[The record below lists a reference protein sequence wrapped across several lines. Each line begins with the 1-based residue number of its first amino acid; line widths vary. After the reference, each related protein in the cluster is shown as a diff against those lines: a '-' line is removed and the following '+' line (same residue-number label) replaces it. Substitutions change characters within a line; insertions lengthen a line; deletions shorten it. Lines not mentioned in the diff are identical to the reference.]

1 MPKISIKN
9 DYIVLPVKLVEEV
22 FPSTNATFIKVY
34 THILMLSAKNRE
46 IDLARVA
53 SDLQLLE
60 SDVHQAVRF
69 WESCGAIEMSEG
81 KSQAEEK
88 LFNDTVKEEP
98 LITSENSGG
107 TDITSEIEGNSIL
120 SEMLQLAQE
129 VLSKPISPAET
140 KTLYWIY
147 DELGFSP
154 EVVLM
159 LLEYCVSI
167 GKKSMQYIERVAT
180 AWHSKGINSME
191 EVEKFLAQEERTKN
205 YKNSLKAL
213 FGIRDRNLTGIEE
226 DYLQKWHE
234 DLEMSEEM
242 IALAYEYCILRTN
255 KLSFPYMDKII
266 SEWSAKNIRTI
277 EAAEAENEAF
287 KKNKPGTIT
296 EPGVKISSFDND
308 DLEKFTWDDVAD
320 KSE

>member
-1 MPKISIKN
+1 MPKIVIKN

-34 THILMLSAKNRE
+34 THILMLCAKGADVE
-46 IDLARVA
+46 LSQVA

-69 WESCGAIEMSEG
+69 WQGCGALEMSDN
-81 KSQAEEK
+81 A
-88 LFNDTVKEEP
+88 
-98 LITSENSGG
+98 ENSRNNVQPLAENKVVANNGESYEL
-107 TDITSEIEGNSIL
+107 SEITPEIESNSML

-129 VLSKPISPAET
+129 VLGKPISAAET

-147 DELGFSP
+147 DNLGFSP
-154 EVVLM
+154 EVILM

-180 AWHSKGINSME
+180 SWHSKGINSME
-191 EVEKFLAQEERTKN
+191 EVEKFLSCEEHTKN
-205 YKNSLKAL
+205 YMNSLKSI
-213 FGIRDRNLTGIEE
+213 FGIHDRSFTGIEE
-226 DYLQKWHE
+226 DYLKKWHD
-234 DLEMSEEM
+234 DLNMSEEM

-266 SEWSAKNIRTI
+266 VDWSAKDIRTI

-287 KKNKPGTIT
+287 KKNKSGSTV
-296 EPGVKISSFDND
+296 EPDVKSGSFRND
-308 DLEKFTWDDVAD
+308 ELEKFTWDNMD
-320 KSE
+320 E

>member
-1 MPKISIKN
+1 MPKISINN
-9 DYIVLPVKLVEEV
+9 DYIILPVKLVEEI

-34 THILMLSAKNRE
+34 THILMLCAKNKE
-46 IDLARVA
+46 IDLVSVA

-60 SDVHQAVRF
+60 SDVYQAVRF
-69 WESCGAIEMSEG
+69 WESCGAIEMSED
-81 KSQAEEK
+81 KSSSEKK
-88 LFNDTVKEEP
+88 LFPSAADDESYS
-98 LITSENSGG
+98 TSESLGVA
-107 TDITSEIEGNSIL
+107 DITPEIEGNPML

-129 VLSKPISPAET
+129 VLGRPISSSET

-159 LLEYCVSI
+159 LLEYCVSL
-167 GKKSMQYIERVAT
+167 GKKNMQYIERVAT

-191 EVEKFLAQEERTKN
+191 EVQNFLIQEERTKN

-226 DYLQKWHE
+226 DYLQKWYE
-234 DLEMSEEM
+234 DLKMSEEM

-255 KLSFPYMDKII
+255 KLSFPYMDKIMT
-266 SEWSAKNIRTI
+266 EWNSKNIHTI

-287 KKNKPGTIT
+287 KKNKPGTVT
-296 EPGVKISSFDND
+296 EPGTKINSFNND
-308 DLEKFTWDDVAD
+308 DLVDFTWDDVAK

>member
-34 THILMLSAKNRE
+34 THILMLGAKGTD
-46 IDLARVA
+46 IDLSQVA

-60 SDVHQAVRF
+60 SDVHQAIRF
-69 WESCGAIEMSEG
+69 WEAHGAIHVLS
-81 KSQAEEK
+81 
-88 LFNDTVKEEP
+88 D
-98 LITSENSGG
+98 GG
-107 TDITSEIEGNSIL
+107 TSKESKLSVSEATEPVDSSESQELGDITSEIEGNSIL

-129 VLSKPISPAET
+129 VLGKPISTSET

-147 DELGFSP
+147 DELEFSP

-205 YKNSLKAL
+205 YKNGLKAL
-213 FGIRDRNLTGIEE
+213 FGIYDRNLTTIEE
-226 DYLQKWHE
+226 DYLQKWHD
-234 DLEMSEEM
+234 DLKMSEEM

-266 SEWSAKNIRTI
+266 TDWSAKNIRTI
-277 EAAEAENEAF
+277 EAAEAESEAF
-287 KKNKPGTIT
+287 KKNKPGTMVA
-296 EPGVKISSFDND
+296 PGADTGSFDND
-308 DLEKFTWDDVAD
+308 DLEKFTWGDVVD

>member
-1 MPKISIKN
+1 
-9 DYIVLPVKLVEEV
+9 
-22 FPSTNATFIKVY
+22 
-34 THILMLSAKNRE
+34 
-46 IDLARVA
+46 
-53 SDLQLLE
+53 
-60 SDVHQAVRF
+60 
-69 WESCGAIEMSEG
+69 
-81 KSQAEEK
+81 
-88 LFNDTVKEEP
+88 
-98 LITSENSGG
+98 
-107 TDITSEIEGNSIL
+107 
-120 SEMLQLAQE
+120 
-129 VLSKPISPAET
+129 
-140 KTLYWIY
+140 
-147 DELGFSP
+147 
-154 EVVLM
+154 
-159 LLEYCVSI
+159 
-167 GKKSMQYIERVAT
+167 MQYIERVAT

-296 EPGVKISSFDND
+296 EPGVKISNFDND